1 MESVATTLTSI
12 WAMLSSAFEF
22 ITGNPWMLMFV
33 ALPVVGGILG
43 ILFSIF
49 HRR

>member
-1 MESVATTLTSI
+1 MESVMSTITSI
-12 WAMLSSAFEF
+12 VGMLETVFDF

-33 ALPVVGGILG
+33 ALPVIGGILG
-43 ILFSIF
+43 LLFSVF